1 MKNNPKGYVSFV
13 LHAHLPFVHHPESED
28 YLEEQWLFEAI
39 SETYIPLL
47 LNFGKLENEHVDFRI
62 TMSMTPP
69 LLNMLDNTLLQER
82 YIKYLQSHIELAK
95 KEVIRNQDNESLKN
109 LAQYYVDRYSNDLH
123 VFKDVYKCNIIS
135 GFKHFQDIGVLEIIT
150 CGATHGYFPILYVN
164 EKTVRAQIAVG
175 VKCYEKYFGRKPR
188 GIWLPECGYVPEADK
203 YLREFGIQYVITET
217 HGILYANPT
226 PIYGTL
232 APIVSPDGIV
242 AFGRDLESSR
252 QVWSSINGYPG
263 DFNYREWY
271 RDIGY
276 DAPYDYIKP
285 YIACNGARVPTGIKY
300 YRITGKNCEKDYYN
314 LQWAQDSINK
324 QAGHFFDSREKQITE
339 AANFTQNPPIVLCP
353 YDAELYGHW
362 WYEGPDWLYTLFKKI
377 YYDKCDFDLIT
388 PSEYIDKYPQMQL
401 CTPCRSSWGANG
413 YSEVWLN
420 QSNDYVHRHLHVAG
434 DKMVELANL
443 FPDEPKDSLKR
454 KALNQCARELLLAQS
469 SDWLFIITN
478 GTMVDYAK
486 KRIKDHIGRFS
497 KLYQQIKDDKI
508 DKKFLDSISKIDCIF
523 PEIDYTIYKLFYKI
537 RSSSPFEEFEGA
549 PRPRASYRNFKKQ
562 NISNHYIIWTICTP
576 YFLEYYMYIRSFL
589 VNTIIRFCSYYGGFI

>member
-28 YLEEQWLFEAI
+28 YLEEQWLYEAI

-47 LNFGKLENEHVDFRI
+47 LNFDKLVNEGVDFRI

-69 LLNMLDNTLLQER
+69 LLNMLDNKLLQER
-82 YIKYLQSHIELAK
+82 YIKYLKTHIELAK
-95 KEVIRNQDNESLKN
+95 KEIIRNQDNYNLKK
-109 LAQYYVDRYSNDLH
+109 LAQYYVEKYSNDLH
-123 VFKDVYKCNIIS
+123 VFKDVYNCNIIT

-175 VKCYEKYFGRKPR
+175 VQTYEKYFGKKPR

-203 YLREFGIQYVITET
+203 YLKEFGIEYVITET

-226 PIYGTL
+226 PIFGTL

-242 AFGRDLESSR
+242 AFGRDQESSR

-263 DFNYREWY
+263 DYNYREWY

-285 YIACNGARVPTGIKY
+285 YIANNGARVPTGIKY
-300 YRITGKNCEKDYYN
+300 YRITGKDCEKDYYN
-314 LQWAQDSINK
+314 IEWAWDSINK

-339 AANFTQNPPIVLCP
+339 AANFTKNPPIVLCP

-388 PSEYIDKYPQMQL
+388 PSEYIDKYPQMQVA
-401 CTPCRSSWGANG
+401 TPCRSSWGANG

-420 QSNDYVHRHLHVAG
+420 QSNDYAHRHLHVAG
-434 DKMVELANL
+434 DRMVELANMFDKEKMDTLSPAEKKL
-443 FPDEPKDSLKR
+443 FKR
-454 KALNQCARELLLAQS
+454 ALNQCARELLLAQS

-486 KRIKDHIGRFS
+486 KRIKDHIGRFT
-497 KLYQQIKDDKI
+497 KLYYELKNEKI
-508 DKKFLDSISKIDCIF
+508 DETFLSNIEILDCIF
-523 PEIDYTIYKLFYKI
+523 PEVDYSIY
-537 RSSSPFEEFEGA
+537 R
-549 PRPRASYRNFKKQ
+549 
-562 NISNHYIIWTICTP
+562 
-576 YFLEYYMYIRSFL
+576 
-589 VNTIIRFCSYYGGFI
+589 

>member
-1 MKNNPKGYVSFV
+1 MKTNPKGYVSFV

-47 LNFGKLENEHVDFRI
+47 LNFEKLVNEGVDFRI

-69 LLNMLDNTLLQER
+69 LLNMLDNKLLQER
-82 YIKYLQSHIELAK
+82 YIKYLNSHIELAK
-95 KEVIRNQDNESLKN
+95 KEIIRNQDNYSLKN

-123 VFKDVYKCNIIS
+123 VFKDIYNCNIIT

-175 VKCYEKYFGRKPR
+175 VQTYEKYFGRKPR

-226 PIYGTL
+226 PVYGTL

-263 DFNYREWY
+263 DYNYREWY

-285 YIACNGARVPTGIKY
+285 YIATNGARVPTGIKY
-300 YRITGKNCEKDYYN
+300 YRITGKDCEKDYYN
-314 LQWAQDSINK
+314 VQWAWDSINK
-324 QAGHFFDSREKQITE
+324 QAGHFFDSRERQITD
-339 AANFTQNPPIVLCP
+339 AANFTKNPPIVLCP

-362 WYEGPDWLYTLFKKI
+362 WYEGPNWLYTLFKKI

-388 PSEYIDKYPQMQL
+388 PGEYIDKYPEIQIS
-401 CTPCRSSWGANG
+401 TPCRSSWGANG

-420 QSNDYVHRHLHVAG
+420 PSNDYVHRHLHVAG
-434 DKMVELANL
+434 DRMVELANL
-443 FPDEPKDSLKR
+443 FTDEKISSMPEEISEITKR
-454 KALNQCARELLLAQS
+454 ALNQCARELLLAQS

-486 KRIKDHIGRFS
+486 KRIKDHIGRFT
-497 KLYQQIKDDKI
+497 KLYYQLKNEKVDENFLKKI
-508 DKKFLDSISKIDCIF
+508 EIFDCIF
-523 PEIDYTIYKLFYKI
+523 PEVDYRIY
-537 RSSSPFEEFEGA
+537 R
-549 PRPRASYRNFKKQ
+549 
-562 NISNHYIIWTICTP
+562 
-576 YFLEYYMYIRSFL
+576 
-589 VNTIIRFCSYYGGFI
+589 